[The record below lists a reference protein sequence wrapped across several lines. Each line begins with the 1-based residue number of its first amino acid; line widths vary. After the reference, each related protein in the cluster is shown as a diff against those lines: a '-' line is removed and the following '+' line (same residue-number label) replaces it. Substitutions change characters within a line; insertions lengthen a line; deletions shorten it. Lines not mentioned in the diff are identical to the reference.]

1 MIILVASFSFL
12 SGYFTV
18 LIYEY
23 AAAGLEKGAQT
34 SATRLLNL
42 CFQVCNLT
50 KMKTKNEIEKKV
62 RMKMILLRLNEWML
76 IVYWTCGK

>member
-1 MIILVASFSFL
+1 VIILVASFSFL

-42 CFQVCNLT
+42 CFQVCYVIKLNKIENDNVLFGLLLIAFFTYLILSNL
-50 KMKTKNEIEKKV
+50 IY
-62 RMKMILLRLNEWML
+62 L
-76 IVYWTCGK
+76 

>member
-1 MIILVASFSFL
+1 VIILVASFSFL

-42 CFQVCNLT
+42 CFQVCITT
-50 KMKTKNEIEKKV
+50 KMKIKMNTEKFC
-62 RMKMILLRLNEWML
+62 ILMDEN
-76 IVYWTCGK
+76 

>member
-1 MIILVASFSFL
+1 MIILVATFSFL

-42 CFQVCNLT
+42 CFQVC
-50 KMKTKNEIEKKV
+50 
-62 RMKMILLRLNEWML
+62 
-76 IVYWTCGK
+76 IVI

>member
-42 CFQVCNLT
+42 CFQVRITT
-50 KMKTKNEIEKKV
+50 KMKIKMNTEKFC
-62 RMKMILLRLNEWML
+62 ILMSVN
-76 IVYWTCGK
+76 

>member
-1 MIILVASFSFL
+1 MIILVAFFSFL

-42 CFQVCNLT
+42 CFQVCVCVCVYVCVCVCVCVCVTIIT
-50 KMKTKNEIEKKV
+50 KMKMFHAISMAECRNV
-62 RMKMILLRLNEWML
+62 
-76 IVYWTCGK
+76 

>member
-1 MIILVASFSFL
+1 MIILVAFFSFL

-42 CFQVCNLT
+42 CFQVCEYVCVCVCVCLCVCVCVS
-50 KMKTKNEIEKKV
+50 MC
-62 RMKMILLRLNEWML
+62 
-76 IVYWTCGK
+76 VYVCVCAIA